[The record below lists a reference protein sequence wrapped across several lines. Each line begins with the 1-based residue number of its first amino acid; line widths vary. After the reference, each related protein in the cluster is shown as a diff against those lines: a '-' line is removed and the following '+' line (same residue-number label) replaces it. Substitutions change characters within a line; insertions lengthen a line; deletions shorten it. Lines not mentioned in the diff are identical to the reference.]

1 MPSSATSS
9 IEASLISCSR
19 TAASSSSRRT
29 SLLTAITCFA
39 TDRSM
44 SRAEFSRFSP
54 AGRGGSGLTSTP
66 DEARTPSTLLG
77 GEEGLLDEVSFSFFR
92 RNVSRSAP
100 RDEPRNES
108 FEIRARVRAGA
119 RARAR
124 LRARDRARTGFRAR
138 AGAGVH
144 LVDSSAVLEPSWLTM
159 NHQMHA
165 IQCHEMI
172 SAQKSCRR
180 LRGGYA
186 AVTRRPSHGALFR
199 GLVHLNHQDRGGVE
213 PSEHPLHPPRGA
225 QPSQQLREG
234 EEPEELGQPQDQML
248 PRVCRVRPAVEGR
261 EREGGEKVDG
271 EPDTCQAQR

>member
-1 MPSSATSS
+1 M
-9 IEASLISCSR
+9 
-19 TAASSSSRRT
+19 
-29 SLLTAITCFA
+29 
-39 TDRSM
+39 
-44 SRAEFSRFSP
+44 
-54 AGRGGSGLTSTP
+54 
-66 DEARTPSTLLG
+66 
-77 GEEGLLDEVSFSFFR
+77 
-92 RNVSRSAP
+92 AP
-100 RDEPRNES
+100 RPTE
-108 FEIRARVRAGA
+108 VRLPAA
-119 RARAR
+119 
-124 LRARDRARTGFRAR
+124 
-138 AGAGVH
+138 
-144 LVDSSAVLEPSWLTM
+144 SSAVLEPSWLTM
-159 NHQMHA
+159 NHQMPA